1 MKKEMKHPDKIK
13 VLFVV
18 ESFSTG
24 VYSIV
29 HDIACNID
37 SAHFEVLII
46 HSLREDSPKD
56 YKKDFSDTGVNLLYI
71 PMDTPRNLLKSIK
84 AIRGVIKEFNPQV
97 IHLHSSMAGAVG
109 RIAAKHH
116 FRGLLLYTPHG
127 FSFLKKDSSNIKRWI
142 FKTVEKLLAVLY
154 GGTILTISKDEYNRA
169 KSLTSRVMLIS
180 NFLNITKIPVPTI
193 IRKNSVVTSGRI
205 SFQKNPSL
213 FNSIALALPEVT
225 FIWVGDGPL
234 KDLITAPNIT
244 ITGYLSR
251 NEALRLVSEAT
262 IYLQTSLWEGLSVSI
277 LEAMAL
283 KKAVVASNIEANQE
297 LVAHK
302 KTGFLCELDSLEDF
316 VKSIKILL
324 NDDKLREDFGEAGFT
339 SVVENFDLPIAIK
352 KYESLYSSSTQYES

>member
-97 IHLHSSMAGAVG
+97 IHLHSSIAGAVG

-127 FSFLKKDSSNIKRWI
+127 FSFLKKDVNRIKRLI
-142 FKTVEKLLAVLY
+142 FKATEKILAIFF
-154 GGTILTISKDEYNRA
+154 GGTILAISKNEYNLA
-169 KSLTSRVMLIS
+169 KSLTKHLFLIS
-180 NFLNITKIPVPTI
+180 NFIDVRKIPSGNIV
-193 IRKNSVVTSGRI
+193 RKNTVMICGRI
-205 SFQKNPSL
+205 STPRNPSL
-213 FNSIALALPEVT
+213 FNAIALALPEVT

-283 KKAVVASNIEANQE
+283 KKGVIASNIEANQE

-324 NDDKLREDFGEAGFT
+324 NDDKLRENFGEAGFT